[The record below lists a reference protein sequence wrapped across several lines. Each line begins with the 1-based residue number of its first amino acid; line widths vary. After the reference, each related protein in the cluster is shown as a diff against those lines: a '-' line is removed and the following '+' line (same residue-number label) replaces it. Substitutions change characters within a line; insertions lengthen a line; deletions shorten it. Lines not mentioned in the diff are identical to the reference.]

1 MTVEVGLIGY
11 GMAGRIFHAPL
22 IESVPGFH
30 LRTIAGRDCD
40 PVFRDPDTDLVVV
53 ATPNDSHFDLGRRA
67 LLAGK
72 HVVIDKPFTVTSD
85 EAAKLIELA
94 HERERLLT
102 VFHNRRWDGDFRTVR
117 DLIER
122 NALGRLVSFEARFD
136 RFRDQPRPGAWRE
149 GSGPG
154 SGILYDLGSH
164 LIDQALVL
172 FSVPER
178 ITADVRNERGFG
190 SDDAFDLSMEYQD
203 LKVMLRA
210 GMLVRERTARFTLR
224 GTDGT
229 YVTYATDPQEAA
241 LKSGRRPAEDDWGTL
256 PPENWGTLVTAR
268 GEEKIATLPGTYP
281 TFYENVRDAITH
293 GAPLAVTADQA
304 RKTIELIE
312 LAFRSSREK
321 RSIAV

>member
-1 MTVEVGLIGY
+1 MTIEVGLIGY
-11 GMAGRIFHAPL
+11 GVAGRIFHAPL

-30 LRTIAGRDCD
+30 LRTIAKRDCD
-40 PVFRDPDTDLVVV
+40 QIFRDPNIDLVVV

-72 HVVIDKPFTVTSD
+72 HAVIDKPFTVTSD

-102 VFHNRRWDGDFRTVR
+102 VFHNRRWDGDFRTIR
-117 DLIER
+117 NLIER
-122 NALGRLVSFEARFD
+122 KVMGPLVSFEARFD
-136 RFRDQPRPGAWRE
+136 RFRDQPRSGAWRE
-149 GSGPG
+149 GPGPG

-172 FSVPER
+172 FGAPER

-190 SDDAFDLSMEYQD
+190 SDDAFDIWMEYPG
-203 LKVMLRA
+203 VTVTLRA

-241 LKSGRRPAEDDWGTL
+241 LKSGARPTAPGWGTL
-256 PPENWGTLVTAR
+256 PPDDWGMLSSAR
-268 GEEKIATLPGTYP
+268 GEEKVETLPGTYQA
-281 TFYENVRDAITH
+281 FYENVRDAITR